1 LHFIP
6 FKSHT
11 YTDARNYMDNIE
23 KRIDVVKNII
33 SSYFYNNNIE
43 KSSCLA
49 QSYILYKVI
58 YDLTLQQ
65 TTLPLLVK
73 GYIINHTLKVYYGHF
88 WVEYN
93 DCIYD
98 IGTQTYLLDYK
109 IDKHDEIK
117 KKMRVLVKTIP
128 EKLKHEYK
136 NIDNPNFEIIRNE
149 SYLRCMENKMLEDVK
164 EKTPS
169 EIYHKIKCIH
179 DKLIH

>member
-1 LHFIP
+1 
-6 FKSHT
+6 
-11 YTDARNYMDNIE
+11 MDNIE

-33 SSYFYNNNIE
+33 IDYFYNNNIG

-58 YDLTLQQ
+58 CNSTFQHI
-65 TTLPLLVK
+65 TLPLLVK
-73 GYIINHTLKVYYGHF
+73 GYIINHTMKCYYGHF

-93 DCIYD
+93 DCTYD
-98 IGTQTYLLDYK
+98 IATQTYLLDYE

-117 KKMRVLVKTIP
+117 KNMRILVKTIP
-128 EKLKHEYK
+128 EELTYEYK
-136 NIDNPNFEIIRNE
+136 NIDDPLFEMFRNE

-164 EKTPS
+164 EKAPL
-169 EIYHKIKCIH
+169 EIYNKIKFIH

>member
-1 LHFIP
+1 
-6 FKSHT
+6 
-11 YTDARNYMDNIE
+11 MDNIE
-23 KRIDVVKNII
+23 KRIDVVKKII
-33 SSYFYNNNIE
+33 INYFYDNYID

-58 YDLTLQQ
+58 YNLTFQH

-73 GYIINHTLKVYYGHF
+73 GYIINHTLKVYYCHF

-98 IGTQTYLLDYK
+98 IATETYLLDYE

-117 KKMRVLVKTIP
+117 NNMRILVKTIP
-128 EKLKHEYK
+128 LKLKHKYK
-136 NIDNPNFEIIRNE
+136 NIDNPLFEIIRNE
-149 SYLRCMENKMLEDVK
+149 SYLMCMENKMLEDVK
-164 EKTPS
+164 EKAPL
-169 EIYHKIKCIH
+169 EIYNKIKIIY